1 MNLKEYNSYLNN
13 FVSYLTNNKRYSF
26 YTITSYKKD
35 IYEYLEFLKKNNID
49 IKNSNYKIVEEY
61 SKYLYKKKLSK
72 RSIARKYSSI
82 RTFYNYLEKKNVLEN
97 NIFTLVENPKKEE
110 KLPRFINEYELDK
123 MFEVPDN
130 SPKGQRD
137 RLILELLYGT
147 GVRVSELVNIKINDI
162 DFNNNSIKVRGKG
175 NKDRYVF
182 YGKYCKEAINNYI
195 KNGRISLLNGKT
207 SDYLLLN
214 RFGKNISVVSIR
226 KILNEIINKCSL
238 DIKISPHVLRHTFA
252 THLLN
257 EGADIMHVKE
267 LLGHSSLSTT
277 SIYTH
282 VTNEKI
288 KEVYY
293 KTHPRA
299 KEIKTKTNK

>member
-1 MNLKEYNSYLNN
+1 MNNNKYNTYLNN
-13 FVSYLTNNKRYSF
+13 FISYLTNNKRYSP

-35 IYEYLEFLKKNNID
+35 TYDYLEFLKKNNID

-82 RTFYNYLEKKNVLEN
+82 RTFYNYLEKKNILEN
-97 NIFTLVENPKKEE
+97 NVFNLLENPKKEE

-123 MFEVPDN
+123 MFEIPDN

-195 KNGRISLLNGKT
+195 KNGRISLLNGQT
-207 SDYLLLN
+207 CDYLLLN

-299 KEIKTKTNK
+299 KE

>member
-1 MNLKEYNSYLNN
+1 MNNNNKYNTYLNN
-13 FVSYLTNNKRYSF
+13 FISYLTNNKRYSP

-35 IYEYLEFLKKNNID
+35 TYDYLEFLKKNNID

-61 SKYLYKKKLSK
+61 SKYLYKNKLSK

-82 RTFYNYLEKKNVLEN
+82 RTFYNYLEKNNILEN
-97 NIFTLVENPKKEE
+97 NIFNLLENPKKEE
-110 KLPRFINEYELDK
+110 KLPHFINEYELDK
-123 MFEVPDN
+123 MFEIPDN

-137 RLILELLYGT
+137 RLILEMLYGT

-195 KNGRISLLNGKT
+195 KNGRISLLNGQT
-207 SDYLLLN
+207 CDYLLLN

-299 KEIKTKTNK
+299 KE

>member
-1 MNLKEYNSYLNN
+1 MNPKKYNTYLNN
-13 FVSYLTNNKRYSF
+13 FVSYLTNNKRYSS
-26 YTITSYKKD
+26 YTITSYQKD
-35 IYEYLEFLKKNNID
+35 TYDYLEFLKKNNID

-82 RTFYNYLEKKNVLEN
+82 RTFYNYLEKKNILEN
-97 NIFTLVENPKKEE
+97 NVFTLVENPKKEE

-123 MFEVPDN
+123 MFEIPDN

-195 KNGRISLLNGKT
+195 KNGRISLLNGQT
-207 SDYLLLN
+207 CDYLLLN

-299 KEIKTKTNK
+299 KE

>member
-1 MNLKEYNSYLNN
+1 MCGIAE
-13 FVSYLTNNKRYSF
+13 
-26 YTITSYKKD
+26 I
-35 IYEYLEFLKKNNID
+35 
-49 IKNSNYKIVEEY
+49 
-61 SKYLYKKKLSK
+61 YKKKLSK
-72 RSIARKYSSI
+72 RSIDRKYSLI

-195 KNGRISLLNGKT
+195 KNGRISLLNGQT
-207 SDYLLLN
+207 CDYLLLN

-226 KILNEIINKCSL
+226 KILNDIINKCSL

>member
-1 MNLKEYNSYLNN
+1 MNNNNKYNTYLNN
-13 FVSYLTNNKRYSF
+13 FISYLTNNKRYSP

-35 IYEYLEFLKKNNID
+35 TYDYLEFLKKNNID

-82 RTFYNYLEKKNVLEN
+82 RTFYNYLEKKNILEN
-97 NIFTLVENPKKEE
+97 NIFNLLENPKKEE

-123 MFEVPDN
+123 MFEIPDN

-137 RLILELLYGT
+137 RLILEILYGT

-195 KNGRISLLNGKT
+195 KNGRISLLNGQT
-207 SDYLLLN
+207 CDYLLLN

-257 EGADIMHVKE
+257 EEADIMHVKE

-299 KEIKTKTNK
+299 KE

>member
-1 MNLKEYNSYLNN
+1 MNNNNKYNTYLNN
-13 FVSYLTNNKRYSF
+13 FISYLTNNKRYSP

-35 IYEYLEFLKKNNID
+35 TYDYLEFLKKNNID

-82 RTFYNYLEKKNVLEN
+82 RTFYNYLEKKNILEN
-97 NIFTLVENPKKEE
+97 NIFNLVENPKKEE

-123 MFEVPDN
+123 MFEIPDN

-137 RLILELLYGT
+137 RLILEILYGT

-195 KNGRISLLNGKT
+195 KNGRISLLNGQT
-207 SDYLLLN
+207 CDYLLLN

-299 KEIKTKTNK
+299 KE

>member
-1 MNLKEYNSYLNN
+1 MNNNNKYNTYLNN
-13 FVSYLTNNKRYSF
+13 FISYLTDNKRYSP

-35 IYEYLEFLKKNNID
+35 TYDYLEFLKKNNID

-82 RTFYNYLEKKNVLEN
+82 RTLYNYLEKNNILEN
-97 NIFTLVENPKKEE
+97 NIFNLLENPKKEK

-123 MFEVPDN
+123 MFEIPDN

-195 KNGRISLLNGKT
+195 KNGRISLLNGQT
-207 SDYLLLN
+207 CDYLLLN

-299 KEIKTKTNK
+299 KE

>member
-1 MNLKEYNSYLNN
+1 MNNNKYNTYLNN
-13 FVSYLTNNKRYSF
+13 FISYLTNNKRYSP

-35 IYEYLEFLKKNNID
+35 TYDYLEFLKKNNID
-49 IKNSNYKIVEEY
+49 IKNSNYKILEEY

-82 RTFYNYLEKKNVLEN
+82 RTFYNYLEKNNILEN
-97 NIFTLVENPKKEE
+97 NIFNLVENPKKEE

-123 MFEVPDN
+123 MFEIPDN

-137 RLILELLYGT
+137 RLILEILYGT

-195 KNGRISLLNGKT
+195 KNGRISLLNGQT
-207 SDYLLLN
+207 CDYLLLN

-299 KEIKTKTNK
+299 KE

>member
-1 MNLKEYNSYLNN
+1 MNNNNKYNTYLNN
-13 FVSYLTNNKRYSF
+13 FISYLTDNKRYSP

-35 IYEYLEFLKKNNID
+35 TYDYLEFLKKNNID

-82 RTFYNYLEKKNVLEN
+82 RTFYNYLEKNNILEN
-97 NIFTLVENPKKEE
+97 NIFNLLENPKKEE
-110 KLPRFINEYELDK
+110 KLLRFINEYELDK
-123 MFEVPDN
+123 MFEIPDN

-137 RLILELLYGT
+137 RLILEILYGT

-195 KNGRISLLNGKT
+195 KNGRISLLNGQT
-207 SDYLLLN
+207 CDYLLLN

-299 KEIKTKTNK
+299 KE

>member
-1 MNLKEYNSYLNN
+1 MNNNNKYNTYLNN
-13 FVSYLTNNKRYSF
+13 FISYLTNNKRYSP

-35 IYEYLEFLKKNNID
+35 TYDYLEFLKKNNID

-82 RTFYNYLEKKNVLEN
+82 RTFYNYLEKNNILEN
-97 NIFTLVENPKKEE
+97 NIFNLLENPKKEK

-123 MFEVPDN
+123 MFEIPDN

-195 KNGRISLLNGKT
+195 KNGRISLLNGQT
-207 SDYLLLN
+207 CDYLLLN

-299 KEIKTKTNK
+299 KE

>member
-1 MNLKEYNSYLNN
+1 MNNNNKYNTYLNN
-13 FVSYLTNNKRYSF
+13 FISYLTNNKRYSP

-35 IYEYLEFLKKNNID
+35 TYDYLEFLKKNNID

-82 RTFYNYLEKKNVLEN
+82 RTFYNYLEKNNILEN
-97 NIFTLVENPKKEE
+97 NIFNLLENPKKEE
-110 KLPRFINEYELDK
+110 KLPHFINEYELDK
-123 MFEVPDN
+123 MFEIPDN

-137 RLILELLYGT
+137 RLILEILYGT

-195 KNGRISLLNGKT
+195 KNGRISLLNGQT

-299 KEIKTKTNK
+299 KE

>member
-1 MNLKEYNSYLNN
+1 MNNNNKYNTYLNN
-13 FVSYLTNNKRYSF
+13 FISYLTNNKRYSP

-35 IYEYLEFLKKNNID
+35 TYDYLEFLKKNNID

-82 RTFYNYLEKKNVLEN
+82 RTFYNYLEKKNILEN
-97 NIFTLVENPKKEE
+97 NIFNLLENPKKEE

-123 MFEVPDN
+123 MFEIPDN

-137 RLILELLYGT
+137 RLILEILYGT

-175 NKDRYVF
+175 NKVRYVF

-195 KNGRISLLNGKT
+195 KNGRISLLNGQT
-207 SDYLLLN
+207 CDYLLLN

-299 KEIKTKTNK
+299 KE

>member
-1 MNLKEYNSYLNN
+1 MNNNNKYNTYLNN
-13 FVSYLTNNKRYSF
+13 FISYLTNNKRYSP

-35 IYEYLEFLKKNNID
+35 TYDYLEFLKKNNID

-82 RTFYNYLEKKNVLEN
+82 RTFYNYLEKKNILEN
-97 NIFTLVENPKKEE
+97 NIFNLLENPKKEE

-123 MFEVPDN
+123 MFEIPDN

-195 KNGRISLLNGKT
+195 KNGRISLLNGQT
-207 SDYLLLN
+207 CDYLLLN

-299 KEIKTKTNK
+299 KE

>member
-1 MNLKEYNSYLNN
+1 MNNNNKYNTYLNN
-13 FVSYLTNNKRYSF
+13 FISYLTDNKRYSP

-35 IYEYLEFLKKNNID
+35 TYDYLEFLKKNNID

-82 RTFYNYLEKKNVLEN
+82 RTFYNYLEKNNILEN
-97 NIFTLVENPKKEE
+97 NIFNLLENPKKEE

-123 MFEVPDN
+123 MFEIPDN

-195 KNGRISLLNGKT
+195 KNGRISLLNGQT

-299 KEIKTKTNK
+299 KE

>member
-1 MNLKEYNSYLNN
+1 MNNNKYNTYLNN
-13 FVSYLTNNKRYSF
+13 FISYLTNNKRYSP

-35 IYEYLEFLKKNNID
+35 TYDYLEFLKKNNID

-82 RTFYNYLEKKNVLEN
+82 RTFYNYLEKKNILEN
-97 NIFTLVENPKKEE
+97 NVFNLLENPKKEE

-123 MFEVPDN
+123 MFEIPDN

-147 GVRVSELVNIKINDI
+147 GVRVSELVNIKINNI

-195 KNGRISLLNGKT
+195 KNGRISLLNGQT

-226 KILNEIINKCSL
+226 KILNEIINNCSL

-299 KEIKTKTNK
+299 KE

>member
-1 MNLKEYNSYLNN
+1 MNNNNKYNTYLNN
-13 FVSYLTNNKRYSF
+13 FISYLTDNKRYSP

-35 IYEYLEFLKKNNID
+35 TYDYLEFLKKNNID

-61 SKYLYKKKLSK
+61 SNYLYKKKLSK

-82 RTFYNYLEKKNVLEN
+82 RTFYNYLEKNNILEN
-97 NIFTLVENPKKEE
+97 NIFNLLENPKKEK

-123 MFEVPDN
+123 MFEIPDN

-195 KNGRISLLNGKT
+195 KNGRISLLNGQT
-207 SDYLLLN
+207 CDYLLLN

-299 KEIKTKTNK
+299 KE

>member
-1 MNLKEYNSYLNN
+1 MNNNNKYNTYLNN
-13 FVSYLTNNKRYSF
+13 FISYLTNNKRYSP

-35 IYEYLEFLKKNNID
+35 TYDYLEFLKKNNID
-49 IKNSNYKIVEEY
+49 IKNSNYKILEEY

-82 RTFYNYLEKKNVLEN
+82 RTFYNYLEKKNILDN
-97 NIFTLVENPKKEE
+97 NIFNLLENPKKEE

-123 MFEVPDN
+123 MFEIPDN

-137 RLILELLYGT
+137 RLILEILYGT

-195 KNGRISLLNGKT
+195 KNGRISLLNGQT
-207 SDYLLLN
+207 CDYLLLN

-299 KEIKTKTNK
+299 KE

>member
-1 MNLKEYNSYLNN
+1 MNNNNKYNTYLNN
-13 FVSYLTNNKRYSF
+13 FISYLTNNKRYSP

-35 IYEYLEFLKKNNID
+35 TYDYLEFLKKNNID

-82 RTFYNYLEKKNVLEN
+82 RTFYNYLEKNNILDN
-97 NIFTLVENPKKEE
+97 NIFNLLENPKKEE

-123 MFEVPDN
+123 MFEIPDN

-195 KNGRISLLNGKT
+195 KNGRISLLNGQT
-207 SDYLLLN
+207 CDYLLLN

-299 KEIKTKTNK
+299 KE

>member
-1 MNLKEYNSYLNN
+1 MNNNNKYNTYLNN
-13 FVSYLTNNKRYSF
+13 FISYLTNNKRYSP

-35 IYEYLEFLKKNNID
+35 TYDYLEFLKKNNID

-82 RTFYNYLEKKNVLEN
+82 RTFYNYLEKNNILEN
-97 NIFTLVENPKKEE
+97 NIFNLVENPKKEE

-123 MFEVPDN
+123 MFEIPDN

-137 RLILELLYGT
+137 RLILEILYGT

-195 KNGRISLLNGKT
+195 KNGRISLLNGQT
-207 SDYLLLN
+207 CDYLLLN

-299 KEIKTKTNK
+299 KE

>member
-1 MNLKEYNSYLNN
+1 MNNNNKYNTYLNN
-13 FVSYLTNNKRYSF
+13 FISYLTNNKRYSP

-35 IYEYLEFLKKNNID
+35 TYDYLEFLKKNNID

-61 SKYLYKKKLSK
+61 SKYLYKKNLSK

-82 RTFYNYLEKKNVLEN
+82 RTFYNYLEKKNILEN
-97 NIFTLVENPKKEE
+97 NIFNLLENPKKEE

-123 MFEVPDN
+123 MFEIPDN

-137 RLILELLYGT
+137 RLILEILYGT

-195 KNGRISLLNGKT
+195 KNGRISLLNGQT
-207 SDYLLLN
+207 CDYLLLN

-299 KEIKTKTNK
+299 KE

>member
-1 MNLKEYNSYLNN
+1 MNNNNKYNTYLNN
-13 FVSYLTNNKRYSF
+13 FISYLTNNKRYSP

-35 IYEYLEFLKKNNID
+35 TYDYLEFLKKNNID

-82 RTFYNYLEKKNVLEN
+82 RTFYNYLEKKNILDN
-97 NIFTLVENPKKEE
+97 NIFNLLENPKKEE

-123 MFEVPDN
+123 MFEIPDN

-195 KNGRISLLNGKT
+195 KNGRISLLNGQT
-207 SDYLLLN
+207 CDYLLLN

-226 KILNEIINKCSL
+226 KILNEIINNCSL

-299 KEIKTKTNK
+299 KE

>member
-1 MNLKEYNSYLNN
+1 MNNNNKYNTYLNN
-13 FVSYLTNNKRYSF
+13 FISYLTNNKRYSP

-35 IYEYLEFLKKNNID
+35 TYDYLEFLKKNNID
-49 IKNSNYKIVEEY
+49 IKNSNYKILEEY

-82 RTFYNYLEKKNVLEN
+82 RTFYNYLEKKNILEN
-97 NIFTLVENPKKEE
+97 NIFNLLENPKKEE

-123 MFEVPDN
+123 MFEIPDN

-137 RLILELLYGT
+137 RLILEILYGT

-195 KNGRISLLNGKT
+195 KNGRISLLNGQT
-207 SDYLLLN
+207 CDYLLLN

-299 KEIKTKTNK
+299 KE

>member
-1 MNLKEYNSYLNN
+1 MNNNNKYNTYLNN
-13 FVSYLTNNKRYSF
+13 FISYLTNNKRYSP

-35 IYEYLEFLKKNNID
+35 TYDYLEFLKKNNID

-82 RTFYNYLEKKNVLEN
+82 RTFYNYLEKKNILEN
-97 NIFTLVENPKKEE
+97 NVFNLLENPKKEE

-123 MFEVPDN
+123 MFEIPDN

-137 RLILELLYGT
+137 RLILEILYGT

-195 KNGRISLLNGKT
+195 KNGRISLLNGQT
-207 SDYLLLN
+207 YDYLLLN

-299 KEIKTKTNK
+299 KE

>member
-1 MNLKEYNSYLNN
+1 MNNNNKYNTYLNN
-13 FVSYLTNNKRYSF
+13 FISYLTNNKRYSP

-35 IYEYLEFLKKNNID
+35 TYDYLEFLKKNNID

-82 RTFYNYLEKKNVLEN
+82 RTFYNYLEKRNILEN
-97 NIFTLVENPKKEE
+97 NIFNLLENPKKEE

-123 MFEVPDN
+123 MFEIPDN

-137 RLILELLYGT
+137 RLILEILYGT

-195 KNGRISLLNGKT
+195 KNSRISLLNGQT
-207 SDYLLLN
+207 CDYLLLN

-299 KEIKTKTNK
+299 KE

>member
-1 MNLKEYNSYLNN
+1 MNNNNKYNTYLNN
-13 FVSYLTNNKRYSF
+13 FISYLTNNKRYSP

-35 IYEYLEFLKKNNID
+35 TYDYLEFLKKNNID

-82 RTFYNYLEKKNVLEN
+82 RTFYNYLEKNNILEN
-97 NIFTLVENPKKEE
+97 NIFNLLENPKKEE

-123 MFEVPDN
+123 MFEIPDN

-195 KNGRISLLNGKT
+195 KNGRISLLNGQT

-299 KEIKTKTNK
+299 KE

>member
-1 MNLKEYNSYLNN
+1 MNNNNKYNTYLNN
-13 FVSYLTNNKRYSF
+13 FISYLTNNKRYSP

-35 IYEYLEFLKKNNID
+35 TYDYLEFLKKNNID

-61 SKYLYKKKLSK
+61 SKYLYKNKLSK

-82 RTFYNYLEKKNVLEN
+82 RTFYNYLEKNNILEN
-97 NIFTLVENPKKEE
+97 NIFNLLENPKKEE
-110 KLPRFINEYELDK
+110 KLPHFINEYELDK
-123 MFEVPDN
+123 MFEIPDN

-195 KNGRISLLNGKT
+195 KNGRISLLNGQT
-207 SDYLLLN
+207 CDYLLLN

-288 KEVYY
+288 KDVYY

-299 KEIKTKTNK
+299 KE

>member
-1 MNLKEYNSYLNN
+1 MNNNNKYNTYLNN
-13 FVSYLTNNKRYSF
+13 FISYLTNNKRYSP

-35 IYEYLEFLKKNNID
+35 TYDYLEFLKKNNID

-82 RTFYNYLEKKNVLEN
+82 RTFYNYLEKNNILEN
-97 NIFTLVENPKKEE
+97 NIFNLVENPKKEE

-123 MFEVPDN
+123 MFEIPDN

-137 RLILELLYGT
+137 RLILEILYGT

-195 KNGRISLLNGKT
+195 KNGRISLLNGQT

-299 KEIKTKTNK
+299 KE

>member
-1 MNLKEYNSYLNN
+1 MNNNNKYNTYLNN
-13 FVSYLTNNKRYSF
+13 FISYLTNNKRYSP

-35 IYEYLEFLKKNNID
+35 TYDYLEFLKKNNID

-82 RTFYNYLEKKNVLEN
+82 RTFYNYLEKKNILEN
-97 NIFTLVENPKKEE
+97 NIFNLLENPKKEE

-123 MFEVPDN
+123 MFEIPDN

-137 RLILELLYGT
+137 RLILEILYGT

-195 KNGRISLLNGKT
+195 KNGRISLLNGQT

-299 KEIKTKTNK
+299 KE

>member
-1 MNLKEYNSYLNN
+1 MNNNNKYNTYLNN
-13 FVSYLTNNKRYSF
+13 FISYLTNNKRYSP

-35 IYEYLEFLKKNNID
+35 TYDYLEFLKKNNID

-82 RTFYNYLEKKNVLEN
+82 RTFYNYLEKKNILEN
-97 NIFTLVENPKKEE
+97 NIFNLLENPKKEE

-123 MFEVPDN
+123 MFEIPDN

-137 RLILELLYGT
+137 RLILEILYGT

-195 KNGRISLLNGKT
+195 KNGRISLLNGQT
-207 SDYLLLN
+207 CDYLLLN

-267 LLGHSSLSTT
+267 LLGHSFLSTT

-299 KEIKTKTNK
+299 KE